1 MNICV
6 IGTGS
11 KGNAI
16 ALWHD
21 NTGLL
26 IDIGLSYKRMAE
38 ALPDP
43 SIFRAAL
50 ISHHHGDHRKSVRKW
65 IETHGTQIYATQ
77 ATADEMSVPP
87 RPRDP
92 ENPRKSPPPTNPLD
106 LYPGCFHPIPLR
118 KAFEVEGG
126 WKVVAVPVE
135 HQAAGAVTFMILSPD
150 GVKVTCFLETGRITR
165 EMFKF
170 GRNAHVYVIE
180 SNHDEGMLATDDT
193 RPDYVNDRAAH
204 GHLSND
210 QAMMAIQHLDPTAQ
224 HVFLIHLSE
233 SCNDPALVKDISD
246 EALEKRLESGRS
258 PLEVHISD
266 QEVATKIVEVRT

>member
-6 IGTGS
+6 VGS
-11 KGNAI
+11 GSRGNAI
-16 ALWHD
+16 ALWCGD
-21 NTGLL
+21 SGLL
-26 IDIGLSYKRMAE
+26 VDVGLSYKRMAE

-43 SIFRAAL
+43 SIFRSAL
-50 ISHHHGDHRKSVRKW
+50 ISHHHGDHRQSVRKW
-65 IETHGTQIYATQ
+65 IETHGTQVYATH
-77 ATADEMSVPP
+77 ATAAEMAVPP

-92 ENPRKSPPPTNPLD
+92 ENPRKSPIPVNPLEM
-106 LYPGCFHPIPLR
+106 YPAAFHPIPLR
-118 KAFEVEGG
+118 KMFETEGG

-150 GVKVTCFLETGRITR
+150 GVKVSMFLETGRITR

-170 GRNAHVYVIE
+170 GRNGHVYVVE
-180 SNHDEGMLATDDT
+180 CNHDEGMLATNEQ

-210 QAMMAIQHLDPTAQ
+210 QAMTVIEHLDPTVQ

-233 SCNDPALVKDISD
+233 QCNDPALVKDISD
-246 EALEKRLESGRS
+246 EALGKRLERGRP
-258 PLEVHISD
+258 PLEIHISD
-266 QEVATKIVEVRT
+266 QDVATKIVEVRK